1 MMHPAVRA
9 VIPVMP
15 APLVTHD
22 GTGKNAGE
30 RHAAKRVVAN
40 LRHAPP
46 HLRGMVTA
54 ASWRA
59 HAPPSETLPAYGRRS
74 ILGGKEGAHPVLF
87 QHGQAAAHAG
97 HVN

>member
-1 MMHPAVRA
+1 
-9 VIPVMP
+9 
-15 APLVTHD
+15 
-22 GTGKNAGE
+22 
-30 RHAAKRVVAN
+30 
-40 LRHAPP
+40 
-46 HLRGMVTA
+46 MVTA

-97 HVN
+97 HVT